1 MVIIITELIQLTQY
15 LQISNA
21 AHILYVY
28 ETKNKY
34 LNNLM
39 AYIKTGV
46 ARGHHVIIIEDL
58 NLYKQAEERIKKL
71 FSREEQKL
79 VYYLDNKLFYGYY
92 QDFHAETIIKH
103 FTQLLK
109 PFLDEKMIVRTW
121 AHVQL
126 KKADDIYTKIME
138 FEHLADKYVNKF
150 KIMSVCAYNGSEIP
164 ASLHIN
170 MMKSHEYLMTDN
182 QLTRSLLYRID

>member
-1 MVIIITELIQLTQY
+1 MVIIISELIQLTQY

-46 ARGHHVIIIEDL
+46 SRGHHVIIIDNL
-58 NLYKQAEERIKKL
+58 NLYEQAEERIKEL
-71 FSREEQKL
+71 FSMAEQKL
-79 VYYLDNKLFYGYY
+79 IYYLDNKSYY
-92 QDFHAETIIKH
+92 EDFNADRILKH
-103 FTQLLK
+103 FAEILE
-109 PFLDEKMIVRTW
+109 PFLNEKMIVRTW
-121 AHVQL
+121 AHVQF
-126 KKADDIYTKIME
+126 KKADDIYVKIRE
-138 FEHLADKYVNKF
+138 FEHLADKSVRKF
-150 KIMSVCAYNGSEIP
+150 KKVMSVCAYNGSEIP

-170 MMKSHEYLMTDN
+170 LMKSHEYLMTDN